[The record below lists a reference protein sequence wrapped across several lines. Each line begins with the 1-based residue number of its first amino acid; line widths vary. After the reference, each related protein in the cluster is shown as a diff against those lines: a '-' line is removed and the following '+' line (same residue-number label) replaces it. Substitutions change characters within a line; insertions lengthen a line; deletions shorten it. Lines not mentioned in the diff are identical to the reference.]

1 VTDERQTNWA
11 SDDDSEFDWA
21 KAVEK
26 FCRDVIASMQLDL
39 KVAVQKGESG
49 LVVNINGP
57 DRPLLLSNAA
67 ILLNS
72 LEYIVNKAFHT
83 GKDEEVAAII
93 LDSDDY
99 RQHRES
105 ELRLL
110 ANMAAERVKSQRR
123 PLTLQPMVPRERR
136 LIHLVLAEIEGVR
149 SQSEGEGDK
158 RSITI
163 YPA

>member
-1 VTDERQTNWA
+1 VTDERQNSWT
-11 SDDDSEFDWA
+11 SDEGSEFDWI
-21 KAVEK
+21 KAVEN
-26 FCRDVIASMQLDL
+26 FCREVISCLQMDL
-39 KVAVQKGESG
+39 QVSAQRAQDGIVANLTGS
-49 LVVNINGP
+49 
-57 DRPLLLSNAA
+57 DRPMLLSNSAV
-67 ILLNS
+67 LLNS
-72 LEYIVNKAFHT
+72 LEYIANKVFRT
-83 GKDEEVAAII
+83 GKDEEVSSII
-93 LDSDDY
+93 LDSENY

-105 ELRLL
+105 ELLLL
-110 ANMAAERVKSQRR
+110 ARMAADRVKSQRR